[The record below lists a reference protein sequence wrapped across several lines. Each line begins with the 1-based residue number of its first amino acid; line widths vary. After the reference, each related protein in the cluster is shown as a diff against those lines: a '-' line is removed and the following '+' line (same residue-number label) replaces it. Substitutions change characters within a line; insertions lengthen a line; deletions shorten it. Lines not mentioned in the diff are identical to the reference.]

1 MEVKEVTKNNNG
13 HLGVVT
19 EMFSMGHEKV
29 LICQDSSVGLKA
41 IIAVHSTV
49 CGPSLG
55 GTRMWKYDNEEEA
68 LIDEFFYSPYHPDG
82 ISDKYDHLKS
92 LRKPNTG
99 MLELACAKWEIDI
112 GKSIMIGDSQTD
124 IECAHNFGI
133 HGYLFNENNL
143 LSFVEEQIKI
153 R

>member
-1 MEVKEVTKNNNG
+1 MEVREVTKNNNG
-13 HLGVVT
+13 HLGVVS

-55 GTRMWKYDNEEEA
+55 GLASKGVLAQKSAKSTTK
-68 LIDEFFYSPYHPDG
+68 SP
-82 ISDKYDHLKS
+82 S
-92 LRKPNTG
+92 
-99 MLELACAKWEIDI
+99 E
-112 GKSIMIGDSQTD
+112 SIVS
-124 IECAHNFGI
+124 C
-133 HGYLFNENNL
+133 
-143 LSFVEEQIKI
+143 